1 MYLCSAHLKPSN
13 ISTDDVGVSFVEIV
27 EEKRQVRWVILT
39 LTYLLLRRAISGK
52 GVRTLWGSTSL
63 NGVDLPNN
71 FFFLK
76 WNFKQFNRN
85 QYRMK
90 YVLSSYNQGVGDIW
104 CACLSFLFTLQITLL
119 RRREHEKQQ
128 LYLLTIEVCF
138 CKNNFL
144 MV

>member
-71 FFFLK
+71 FFFS
-76 WNFKQFNRN
+76 Q
-85 QYRMK
+85 MK
-90 YVLSSYNQGVGDIW
+90 
-104 CACLSFLFTLQITLL
+104 F
-119 RRREHEKQQ
+119 
-128 LYLLTIEVCF
+128 
-138 CKNNFL
+138 
-144 MV
+144 

>member
-90 YVLSSYNQGVGDIW
+90 YVLSSYNQGVW
-104 CACLSFLFTLQITLL
+104 WYLMCLSFLFTLQITLL